1 MWLHVVAVKAE
12 HGTIREMRAREPLK
26 PPWPN
31 GKGKSA
37 RQQGPTSRWGAGYRA
52 TSAAFT
58 RAFGVKGSSLALT
71 SRTTTSAA
79 TSLLASRDDHLREN
93 REDYLR
99 LMYIL
104 VCPNVRP
111 RMRRQ
116 ARSACALDPRPG
128 GASIF
133 DALRCRWR
141 LRPHQACTKT
151 DVFRAR
157 GLGFQNRSF
166 RCAGLNHPVPMCFC
180 EAKVGQSAILMV
192 QYLL

>member
-93 REDYLR
+93 QRR
-99 LMYIL
+99 LPAPDVL
-104 VCPNVRP
+104 SSLSQRQAENEKASAQ
-111 RMRRQ
+111 RMR
-116 ARSACALDPRPG
+116 ARPSP
-128 GASIF
+128 
-133 DALRCRWR
+133 WR
-141 LRPHQACTKT
+141 GEH
-151 DVFRAR
+151 F
-157 GLGFQNRSF
+157 
-166 RCAGLNHPVPMCFC
+166 
-180 EAKVGQSAILMV
+180 
-192 QYLL
+192 